1 VERGRSG
8 RRYAARVTEASL
20 RDRLL
25 ESLHRAHAQE
35 EALIALCDDEPAPV
49 AGQWTAKDNV
59 AHLNAWREH
68 ATQILDA
75 VRRGE
80 EPEGPVDDRDLD
92 ARNAVIYEAHRG
104 ESAADVRAVATASYA
119 ALLEAVAASSEE
131 VLLRDRPGGS
141 ALWHLVPGNGHG
153 HVAQHVSSWA
163 GEHDDTEGAE
173 AVALWAYEIGV
184 ELFPEEKVI
193 ADYNFAC
200 FYGRNGRAEEAL
212 PLLRD
217 ALRASPDLVPFALE
231 DPDLT
236 PIRNDPRVQSLLGA

>member
-1 VERGRSG
+1 MERRWGE

-25 ESLHRAHAQE
+25 ESLDRARAKE
-35 EALIALCDDEPAPV
+35 EALLALCDDTPTPV

-68 ATQILDA
+68 AAHILDA
-75 VRRGE
+75 VGRGE

-104 ESAADVRAVATASYA
+104 ESAAEVRAGATASYA
-119 ALLEAVAASSEE
+119 ALMEAVSASSEE
-131 VLLRDRPGGS
+131 NLLRDRPGGS
-141 ALWHLVPGNGHG
+141 ALWHLIPGNGHG

-163 GEHDDTEGAE
+163 GEHEDPEGAE
-173 AVALWAYEIGV
+173 AVALWAYQIGV

-193 ADYNFAC
+193 ADYNLAC
-200 FYGRNGRAEEAL
+200 FYGRNGRADDAL
-212 PLLRD
+212 PLLRE
-217 ALRASPDLVPFALE
+217 ALRVSPDLVPFALE
-231 DPDLT
+231 DADLT
-236 PIRNDPRVQSLLGA
+236 PIRDDPRVQSLLGA

>member
-1 VERGRSG
+1 
-8 RRYAARVTEASL
+8 VTEASL
-20 RDRLL
+20 QDRLL
-25 ESLHRAHAQE
+25 ESLDRARAQE
-35 EALIALCDDEPAPV
+35 ETLIALCDDEPAPV

-68 ATQILDA
+68 AAHLLQS

-80 EPEGPVDDRDLD
+80 DPEGPVDDRDLD

-104 ESAADVRAVATASYA
+104 ESADDVRAGVAASYA
-119 ALLEAVAASSEE
+119 ALMEAVAASSSED
-131 VLLRDRPGGS
+131 LLRDRPEGS

-163 GEHDDTEGAE
+163 GEHDDPEGAE
-173 AVALWAYEIGV
+173 AVALWAHQIGV

-193 ADYNFAC
+193 ADYNLAC
-200 FYGRNGRAEEAL
+200 FYGRYGRAEEAL
-212 PLLRD
+212 PWLRD
-217 ALRASPDLVPFALE
+217 ALRVSPDLVPFALE

-236 PIRNDPRVQSLLGA
+236 PIRDDPRVQSLLGA

>member
-1 VERGRSG
+1 M
-8 RRYAARVTEASL
+8 TEATL

-25 ESLHRAHAQE
+25 ESLDRARAQE
-35 EALIALCDDEPAPV
+35 EALIALIDDEPAPV

-68 ATQILDA
+68 AAHLLESVQ
-75 VRRGE
+75 RGE

-92 ARNAVIYEAHRG
+92 ARNAVIYEAHRDK
-104 ESAADVRAVATASYA
+104 SAADVRAAIATSYA
-119 ALLEAVAASSEE
+119 ALIAAVAASSAED
-131 VLLRDRPGGS
+131 LLRERPGGS

-163 GEHDDTEGAE
+163 GEHDDPEGAE
-173 AVALWAYEIGV
+173 AVALWSHQIGV

-193 ADYNFAC
+193 ADYNLAC

-217 ALRASPDLVPFALE
+217 ALRVSPDLVPFALE

-236 PIRNDPRVQSLLGA
+236 PIRDDPRVQSLLGA